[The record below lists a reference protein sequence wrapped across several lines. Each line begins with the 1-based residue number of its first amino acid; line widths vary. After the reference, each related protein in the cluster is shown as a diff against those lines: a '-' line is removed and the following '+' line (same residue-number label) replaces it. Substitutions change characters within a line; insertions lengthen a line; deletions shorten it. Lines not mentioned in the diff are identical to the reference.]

1 MRNEKGFTLI
11 ELLIVVAMILILA
24 ALAIP
29 SLLRSRI
36 AANEASAVAS
46 LHAINTAQATYA
58 ATYSSTGF
66 ASTLAQLGPGGAT
79 CKTPSATAACLLDPG
94 VADAT
99 GPGNAKS
106 GYYFAMQAGTT
117 QGGNQV
123 VQFTIGAAPSS
134 FNRSGVRNFCM
145 NEDGVIHYNDPN
157 GQSAPQ
163 TDHATCESWPR
174 L

>member
-1 MRNEKGFTLI
+1 MGRRDGFTLI

-36 AANEASAVAS
+36 AANEASAVES

-58 ATYSSTGF
+58 ATYANAGF
-66 ASTLAQLGPGGAT
+66 AGTLAQLGPGGPT
-79 CKTPSATAACLLDPG
+79 CKTPSAAAACLLDPT
-94 VADAT
+94 VANAT
-99 GPGNAKS
+99 TPGSAKS
-106 GYYFAMQAGTT
+106 GYYFAMQAGITKA
-117 QGGNQV
+117 GNQV
-123 VQFTIGAAPSS
+123 AEFTIGAAPSS

-145 NEDGVIHYNDPN
+145 NEDGVIHYSVPN
-157 GQSAPQ
+157 GQAAPQ
-163 TDHATCESWPR
+163 TDHATCDSWPR